1 MYTYNPAST
10 IADEFI
16 NHEEILETLAYADEN
31 KNNEALIDSILEKA
45 KLRKGLTH
53 REASVLLACQS
64 EPKKNGNPSRNA
76 KQQTKRD
83 GRRKSDIGYTGYP
96 CYNIVNHKAAGY
108 PDQYSCHQSNDFRLK
123 DRDYSDNKPDQI
135 T

>member
-1 MYTYNPAST
+1 MNFRTVFHCDTVDLLYLRFFRQANRLMHYQFFFQFLIQCIFFSDNQT
-10 IADEFI
+10 I
-16 NHEEILETLAYADEN
+16 
-31 KNNEALIDSILEKA
+31 
-45 KLRKGLTH
+45 
-53 REASVLLACQS
+53 
-64 EPKKNGNPSRNA
+64 PKKNGNPGRNA

-83 GRRKSDIGYTGYP
+83 GRCKSDIGYTGYP

-108 PDQYSCHQSNDFRLK
+108 PDQDSCHQSNDFRLK